1 MDIYECTTC
10 YATFAPPEHV
20 KDGRDKCPY
29 CAREDIQ
36 SLALARMAY
45 SLFRICEHLPPYDGG
60 LPRSH

>member
-1 MDIYECTTC
+1 MDVYECTTC

-36 SLALARMAY
+36 WSTSTRC
-45 SLFRICEHLPPYDGG
+45 FI
-60 LPRSH
+60 